1 MGGQTRTVHL
11 AVGIFV
17 IAIFLLTGYH
27 MKFHIHELMEANDR
41 FRFSLRGNHIYILLL
56 ALVNL
61 SLGTYMKVSQI
72 LWRAYLQLVGSLMI
86 LMATVMVIAAFFFEN
101 KESLERP
108 LTLMSIILA
117 LIGTLLHAVSSM
129 QNKTSEPKTRWQK

>member
-56 ALVNL
+56 ALLNL

-72 LWRAYLQLVGSLMI
+72 IWRAYLQLVGSLMI
-86 LMATVMVIAAFFFEN
+86 LTATVMVIAAFFFEN
-101 KESLERP
+101 KELLERP
-108 LTLMSIILA
+108 LTLMTIILA
-117 LIGTLLHAVSSM
+117 LAGTALHVGSTIK
-129 QNKTSEPKTRWQK
+129 QQ

>member
-11 AVGIFV
+11 AVGFFV

-56 ALVNL
+56 ALLNL
-61 SLGTYMKVSQI
+61 SLGAYMKVSQI
-72 LWRAYLQLVGSLMI
+72 IWRAYLQLVGSLMI
-86 LMATVMVIAAFFFEN
+86 LTATMLVIVAFFFEN
-101 KESLERP
+101 KELLERP
-108 LTLMSIILA
+108 LTLITIILA
-117 LIGTLLHAVSSM
+117 LAGTVLHVGSTIK
-129 QNKTSEPKTRWQK
+129 Q

>member
-11 AVGIFV
+11 AVGFFV

-27 MKFHIHELMEANDR
+27 MKFHINELMEANDR

-56 ALVNL
+56 ALLNL

-72 LWRAYLQLVGSLMI
+72 IWRASLQLVGSLMI
-86 LMATVMVIAAFFFEN
+86 LTATMLVIAAFFFEN
-101 KESLERP
+101 KELLERP
-108 LTLMSIILA
+108 LTLMTIILA
-117 LIGTLLHAVSSM
+117 LAGTVLHVISSI
-129 QNKTSEPKTRWQK
+129 QKNSIT

>member
-1 MGGQTRTVHL
+1 MQTKSVHL
-11 AVGIFV
+11 AVGFFV

-72 LWRAYLQLVGSLMI
+72 IWRAYLQLVGSLMI
-86 LMATVMVIAAFFFEN
+86 LTATVMVIAAFFFEN
-101 KESLERP
+101 KELLERP
-108 LTLMSIILA
+108 LTLMTIILA
-117 LIGTLLHAVSSM
+117 LAGTALHVGSTIK
-129 QNKTSEPKTRWQK
+129 QQ